1 MSRKTAQDI
10 SRQMGRTTERGISRE
25 IDRIT
30 GRAKSQDRAF
40 HGRWPNY
47 MVAHFTGDGQIT
59 WWGHFMGDGQITGS
73 RISQEMPNHGVA
85 HFTGDAKSQG
95 RRAFHRVARNHRVV
109 AHFTGSRE
117 ITGSS
122 RISQEMPNHRVAHF
136 TGDGQIAG
144 SPRISREMPNRRSE
158 HFTTCQSLHI
168 FLHCFIFLV
177 LGLKIYFVN
186 HFFLLD
192 PFLG

>member
-85 HFTGDAKSQG
+85 HFTGDSKSQG
-95 RRAFHRVARNHRVV
+95 RAFHRRCQ
-109 AHFTGSRE
+109 
-117 ITGSS
+117 ITGS
-122 RISQEMPNHRVAHF
+122 RISQ
-136 TGDGQIAG
+136 
-144 SPRISREMPNRRSE
+144 EMPNRRSE
-158 HFTTCQSLHI
+158 HFTSCQSLHI